1 MLAET
6 LPGATIICGDGTDK
20 KLLLDEG
27 LEQTEAFVS
36 LTNMDE
42 ENILVT
48 LYAKERSK
56 AKLVTKVNRL
66 SFDNLITKLDL
77 GSVIYPKD
85 ITADYILRYARA
97 MQNTIGSN
105 VETLY
110 HILDNKAEALEFL
123 IRENSEVVNVP
134 LKDLSLKDNLLVG
147 CINRDGRIMIPW
159 GNDSLQVGDTVIVV
173 TTQKGLRDIRDILKR

>member
-1 MLAET
+1 MNMHIRVTIIDKSRERCEMLAET

-56 AKLVTKVNRL
+56 AKLVTR
-66 SFDNLITKLDL
+66 
-77 GSVIYPKD
+77 
-85 ITADYILRYARA
+85 
-97 MQNTIGSN
+97 
-105 VETLY
+105 
-110 HILDNKAEALEFL
+110 
-123 IRENSEVVNVP
+123 
-134 LKDLSLKDNLLVG
+134 
-147 CINRDGRIMIPW
+147 
-159 GNDSLQVGDTVIVV
+159 
-173 TTQKGLRDIRDILKR
+173 